1 MKENLVTWKIKYTCE
16 QSLLPLIKQYNSLLR
31 FTYNRLAERKLTFQ
45 ELNSLQKSLNNCDQ
59 MNSWLRTSAEYEAK
73 AMLKVN
79 PLGNAIFGGKKLFVN
94 RCQHKIDKEQFDRDK
109 LVPIYSIGEANQRG
123 NRLVRFISK
132 NQLLFSLNK
141 QLYILQLHDI
151 GHNRTKY
158 IDKLVDLQNN
168 KQIALTYKIDLDFVY
183 ITFNYSTI
191 KQFLY
196 KVKSNRVFAIDMNPN
211 SIGWSVVDW
220 TCCGVSHSTVQSGTF
235 SLKPLNDFRNVNH
248 VSSNSDLNKYVTNKR
263 NHEVIEIS
271 KQLFELC
278 KHYRCEVFAIEDLN
292 IVNTDNGIGKR
303 FNRLVNNQWNRNL
316 LVNQICK
323 RINASSTTLVEVQPQ
338 YNSYI
343 GNLLFRQE
351 KLPDECLAS
360 IEIGR
365 RGWEFSAQY
374 IFNRRPRSKTVIY
387 PDLET
392 VKNQLS
398 ISLEEIGVGVPVL
411 ENWIAICQEVKKS
424 KTKYRFSS
432 EEARKW
438 HSTRLFSKFYKRKFL
453 FAYSY
458 L

>member
-1 MKENLVTWKIKYTCE
+1 MKENLVTWKIKYTCD
-16 QSLLPLIKQYNSLLR
+16 QSLLPLIKQYNSLLKV
-31 FTYNRLAERKLTFQ
+31 TYNRLSERKLTFQ

-73 AMLKVN
+73 AMLKAN
-79 PLGNAIFGGKKLFVN
+79 PSGNAIFGGKKLFID
-94 RCQHKIDKEQFDRDK
+94 RCQHKISKEQFDTAR
-109 LVPIYSIGEANQRG
+109 LSPIYSIGEANERG
-123 NRLVRFISK
+123 NRMIRFIKSD
-132 NQLLFSLNK
+132 QLLFSVNK
-141 QLYILQLHDI
+141 QAYILQLLDI

-158 IDKLVDLQNN
+158 IDKLIDLQDN
-168 KQIALTYKIDLDFVY
+168 KQIAITYKIDLNYVY
-183 ITFNYSTI
+183 ITFNYNLVKHFSYKI
-191 KQFLY
+191 KP
-196 KVKSNRVFAIDMNPN
+196 NRIFAIDMNPN

-220 TCCGVSHSTVQSGTF
+220 ISGINHNTVQSGTF
-235 SLKPLNDFRNVNH
+235 SLKSLNDYKNANH
-248 VSSNSDLNKYVTNKR
+248 VPSDSDLSKYVTNKR

-278 KHYRCEVFAIEDLN
+278 KHYHCEVFVIEDLN
-292 IVNTDNGIGKR
+292 IVSKDNGIGKR

-316 LVNQICK
+316 LVNQIRK

-351 KLPDECLAS
+351 HLPDECLAS

-392 VKNQLS
+392 AKSQLS
-398 ISLEEIGVGVPVL
+398 ISLEEIGVDVPVL
-411 ENWIAICQEVKKS
+411 ENWVDICREVKKS

-438 HSTRLFSKFYKRKFL
+438 HSECLFSKFYKRKFL
-453 FAYSY
+453 LTYSY